1 MLTDQAVINDND
13 SACVITFQAK
23 KMPQDWVGS
32 ELLEVT
38 QVPYTQIKSDNYGTL
53 EQVGEWMRFI
63 SVGEFDSETLE
74 SEFVQIKAW
83 ITKKDFVQQHST
95 TSKFTQKPDNRQQL
109 PFSLDNI
116 QHNFQEFLNKYN
128 TALPTESPLKQDNH
142 NNYNKSNTNMYNKS
156 NVYKKHYTK

>member
-1 MLTDQAVINDND
+1 MQNTGRSNA
-13 SACVITFQAK
+13 AFK
-23 KMPQDWVGS
+23 KR
-32 ELLEVT
+32 
-38 QVPYTQIKSDNYGTL
+38 QVPVNKQDLYNQVLITKKVALNITAIGNNIK
-53 EQVGEWMRFI
+53 
-63 SVGEFDSETLE
+63 ETLE

>member
-1 MLTDQAVINDND
+1 
-13 SACVITFQAK
+13 
-23 KMPQDWVGS
+23 
-32 ELLEVT
+32 
-38 QVPYTQIKSDNYGTL
+38 
-53 EQVGEWMRFI
+53 MRFI

-83 ITKKDFVQQHST
+83 MIKKDFVQPHST

-128 TALPTESPLKQDNH
+128 VALPTESPLKQDNH
-142 NNYNKSNTNMYNKS
+142 KKSNTNMYNKS
-156 NVYKKHYTK
+156 NVYKKHYKK